1 MASRSN
7 TPDQLKLNKRKAD
20 VYLNIRN
27 KAEEGMDLA
36 GTIDSQV
43 KILKKGNVVRK
54 SINAVMR

>member
-1 MASRSN
+1 MASWSN
-7 TPDQLKLNKRKAD
+7 TPAQLKLNKRKAD

-36 GTIDSQV
+36 RTIDSQV
-43 KILKKGNVVRK
+43 KILKKENVIRK